1 MWRIDATSAFSSAA
15 STAAATPT
23 PAASTAATP
32 TPASSA
38 PAAGRVA
45 EPSSGK
51 QLGGRS
57 HTLRPPG
64 CISVYGK
71 TTRLRIP
78 SWASMSSN
86 PRFTSS
92 RVSL

>member
-1 MWRIDATSAFSSAA
+1 MWRIDATSASSSSAPTPA
-15 STAAATPT
+15 ATTAATPAATPT
-23 PAASTAATP
+23 PATA
-32 TPASSA
+32 A